1 MFIKQVSVF
10 IENKSGR
17 IADVIGVLGDNGID
31 ISALSVADTTD
42 FGIVRMI
49 VSDCGKAEK
58 VLREFGSVVKVTD
71 VLGVGIADVPGGL
84 AAALR
89 VLKDCGIEIDYT
101 YAFVGKSDKGALVVM
116 KVSDPE
122 GAMEAFRAHGIKT
135 ISAEDVYRI

>member
-10 IENKSGR
+10 IENKSGK

-49 VSDCGKAEK
+49 VNDHVKAEK
-58 VLREFGSVVKVTD
+58 VLRDFGAVVKVTD
-71 VLGVGIADVPGGL
+71 VLGVGVADVPGGL
-84 AAALR
+84 AGALH
-89 VLKDCGIEIDYT
+89 VLKDCGIEIDYI

-122 GAMEAFRAHGIKT
+122 GAMKAFEGNGIKT
-135 ISAEDVYRI
+135 VSAEDVYRI